1 VQNVCVALAE
11 EFPPLSHFLVVTR
24 NREEQKGSAATGA
37 LKLLFVSDY
46 LVSALAQARV
56 ATKPRGHETIKAL
69 LISKTL
75 HVEY

>member
-1 VQNVCVALAE
+1 VALAE

-46 LVSALAQARV
+46 LVSALAQA
-56 ATKPRGHETIKAL
+56 G
-69 LISKTL
+69 
-75 HVEY
+75 